1 MLDGQPAD
9 APPALAAEL
18 LKRWN
23 AHPVMLAALEAIVE
37 TDPDGRPL
45 MNVTSITAN
54 AALAAIKKG
63 KNL

>member
-23 AHPVMLAALEAIVE
+23 AHPELLAALEAIVE
-37 TDPDGRPL
+37 TDPDGRP
-45 MNVTSITAN
+45 MANITSITLN
-54 AALAAIKKG
+54 SALAAIKKG
-63 KNL
+63 KTL

>member
-9 APPALAAEL
+9 APP
-18 LKRWN
+18 
-23 AHPVMLAALEAIVE
+23 ALEAIVE